1 MFLIGN
7 IQGRYFEHLDCLLTE
22 DTLVQKYIEPPF
34 LEMWSGI
41 PKYAEFYQ
49 DTQNEPSA
57 WVDLVISKIAFWN
70 MSNCYPFLTL
80 RSLGFA

>member
-34 LEMWSGI
+34 LGMWSGI
-41 PKYAEFYQ
+41 PKYAESYQ
-49 DTQNEPSA
+49 DTN
-57 WVDLVISKIAFWN
+57 
-70 MSNCYPFLTL
+70 
-80 RSLGFA
+80 

>member
-34 LEMWSGI
+34 LGMWSGI
-41 PKYAEFYQ
+41 PNMQNLIK
-49 DTQNEPSA
+49 TQIEPST
-57 WVDLVISKIAFWN
+57 WVDLVISKIAF
-70 MSNCYPFLTL
+70 
-80 RSLGFA
+80 